1 HYRRAAVLVR
11 SRQDLRQSSIS
22 IEDAPAVIGGNPGPD
37 LSDGRFPQ
45 TAGLGRPSSAA
56 RHGESHGHDFNPLVG
71 GDRYRR
77 TLHRLR
83 VAEIHAPAVR
93 SSFIAQKKAGRSGGG
108 ASGLVGEVLRG
119 GG

>member
-1 HYRRAAVLVR
+1 MKRTSILAVLLIAVAVNA
-11 SRQDLRQSSIS
+11 QVAKILIPAGTP
-22 IEDAPAVIGGNPGPD
+22 EDQAIQARPAWATRGGAVIGGNPGPD

-83 VAEIHAPAVR
+83 VE
-93 SSFIAQKKAGRSGGG
+93 AGRSQ
-108 ASGLVGEVLRG
+108 AL
-119 GG
+119 